1 MEEAKGVSTSTA
13 DEREALLAALEAMPE
28 FLADRLAS
36 LAPEVARRAV
46 RDGTFSPTEHCWHLA
61 DLEREGYAVRIRRL
75 LSEEEPF
82 LPDFDGARV
91 AAERQYREK
100 SLAEGLDAFR
110 RARLGNVAV
119 LRSVRGAQWSRSG
132 IQDGVGR
139 LTLVDVPRMMHEH
152 DTSHRNEIIE
162 WAR

>member
-1 MEEAKGVSTSTA
+1 VSTPTA
-13 DEREALLAALEAMPE
+13 AERDALLAALEAMPE
-28 FLADRLAS
+28 FLADRLGS
-36 LAPEVARRAV
+36 LAPEVARRAG

-75 LSEEEPF
+75 LTEEEPF

-91 AAERQYREK
+91 AEERQYREK
-100 SLAEGLDAFR
+100 SLQEGLDAFR
-110 RARLGNVAV
+110 RARLANVAV
-119 LRSVRGAQWSRSG
+119 LRSVQSAQWSRPG

-139 LTLVDVPRMMHEH
+139 LTLGDVPRMMYEH
-152 DTSHRNEIIE
+152 DATHRNEIVE